1 MIVVTGGLGFIG
13 KNLVSSLRKI
23 ENFKNKIIVVDKKKT
38 CLSDDFKYINNID
51 FLKKLRINNFAKKVD
66 FIFHQGANSNTAEKN
81 FKLIMDDNYFYSI
94 NLIDLCEKKNIP
106 IIYASSASV
115 YGILPKSFKEISD
128 MAPANYY
135 SISKSLVDLYVLK
148 KIKKNKKI
156 KIIGLRYFNVYGKGE
171 NKKKRMASVFYHFSN
186 QIKKYKMIKLFKGT
200 KGYKNGEQKRDFV
213 NVSDC
218 VDVNIFFFKNFK
230 TGIYNVGSGIAST
243 FNEVANNI
251 FETYHKKKILNMLI
265 CRLTLL
271 MDIKILLKQI

>member
-171 NKKKRMASVFYHFSN
+171 NKKKE
-186 QIKKYKMIKLFKGT
+186 
-200 KGYKNGEQKRDFV
+200 NGKCIL
-213 NVSDC
+213 S
-218 VDVNIFFFKNFK
+218 FFKPN
-230 TGIYNVGSGIAST
+230 
-243 FNEVANNI
+243 
-251 FETYHKKKILNMLI
+251 
-265 CRLTLL
+265 
-271 MDIKILLKQI
+271 